1 MRKKVI
7 LVLLAGC
14 LCCSTAAM
22 VSYAETPAHALT
34 IIASVTNLSV
44 SKNTIAVGESVQLEL
59 EWSTGAKQSV
69 FYSSSDE
76 NVAIVDQN
84 GLITGV
90 GNGTATITVSH
101 SNIGTDKTITIDVSD
116 DVETSK
122 TYQTSELTLGTK
134 LKKYDTLHYTGDGAG
149 SCLNVVNTK
158 GDYDLV
164 YLNSGD
170 YVLPFDAEIV
180 GIDGLVMYVA
190 PDIEGRDL
198 SGRQNAFPSVIRST
212 EILICYAMTTI
223 SMTLSFLYF
232 CRSITA
238 NTSVTA
244 RSESRRLT
252 MTKRRSLLNLSM
264 NSTGCLLQWMIMKH
278 SLRKTEMYPF
288 MATISFIVIPSII
301 VPVMR

>member
-180 GIDGLVMYVA
+180 GIDGLVMQC
-190 PDIEGRDL
+190 I
-198 SGRQNAFPSVIRST
+198 ST
-212 EILICYAMTTI
+212 RI
-223 SMTLSFLYF
+223 
-232 CRSITA
+232 
-238 NTSVTA
+238 NTS
-244 RSESRRLT
+244 L
-252 MTKRRSLLNLSM
+252 
-264 NSTGCLLQWMIMKH
+264 
-278 SLRKTEMYPF
+278 
-288 MATISFIVIPSII
+288 
-301 VPVMR
+301 